1 VQEGSR
7 SIVLAAF
14 FANFAIAVAKLIGF
28 FITGAASML
37 AEAVHSAA
45 DTGNQGL
52 LLLGGKRAGKAASTE
67 HPFGYGRERYFWA
80 FVVAMVLFSL
90 GGLFAIYE
98 GVQKLRE
105 PHEIESLAVAVVI
118 LLVAIAFESYALTK
132 AVKHA
137 NTERG
142 GQSWWHFIRHS
153 KNPEVSVVLLEDA
166 GAQLGL
172 FLALFGI
179 AMAKITDNPRW
190 DALGS
195 LGIGVLL
202 VIIAVIL
209 AIEMK
214 SLLIG
219 ESAGTADITAIRGAI
234 EAAPDVKRL
243 IHLRTQH
250 LGPEELLVAAKV
262 ELDGHLSFSQVAAAI
277 DVAESRLREAVPE
290 ARVVYLEPAVAH

>member
-1 VQEGSR
+1 
-7 SIVLAAF
+7 
-14 FANFAIAVAKLIGF
+14 
-28 FITGAASML
+28 
-37 AEAVHSAA
+37 
-45 DTGNQGL
+45 
-52 LLLGGKRAGKAASTE
+52 
-67 HPFGYGRERYFWA
+67 
-80 FVVAMVLFSL
+80 
-90 GGLFAIYE
+90 
-98 GVQKLRE
+98 
-105 PHEIESLAVAVVI
+105 
-118 LLVAIAFESYALTK
+118 
-132 AVKHA
+132 
-137 NTERG
+137 
-142 GQSWWHFIRHS
+142 
-153 KNPEVSVVLLEDA
+153 PEVSVVLLEDA

-219 ESAGTADITAIRGAI
+219 ESAGTADAAAIRGAI
-234 EAAPDVKRL
+234 ETAPDVKRL

-250 LGPEELLVAAKV
+250 LGPDELLVAAKV